1 METESV
7 LILILVIGLWVVYE
21 LFGKMWAMTSYFRL
35 FFGIAVI
42 IYIFYQPPEKLKE
55 TVALVQGIMKES
67 KSVHKQ
73 VQTHVQVQE
82 RNVSGLMKKRI
93 AANQQWK
100 CGMCK
105 TTLDET
111 YEVDHSLALYKGGTN
126 DPSNLVALCPNCH
139 RKKTVDE
146 RLNV

>member
-1 METESV
+1 MFGFETEIV
-7 LILILVIGLWVVYE
+7 LVLVIGLWIVYE
-21 LFGKMWAMTSYFRL
+21 LFGKVWMMTTYFRL
-35 FFGIAVI
+35 FCGIAVI
-42 IYIFYQPPEKLKE
+42 IYIFYQPPTEMKNIVSLIQQIIKE
-55 TVALVQGIMKES
+55 QKPTKITA
-67 KSVHKQ
+67 
-73 VQTHVQVQE
+73 TAE

-93 AANQQWK
+93 ASNQQWK

-126 DPSNLVALCPNCH
+126 ESSNLVALCPNCH

-146 RLNV
+146 RLNS